1 MKTLAEGG
9 HKVEKRHQVLDVL
22 NQSLSVEYSM
32 ILQYPAIN
40 KTVHDPDIHS
50 MVNILVAVSIKHA
63 DTVADAIRALGGTPQ
78 WTFEDPPS
86 EIDLKKLFLK
96 QLEKEKL
103 ALKLHSDGAHVAL
116 DKTWRTKFEAMAKQ
130 EAEHIKLVENIL
142 NLIDHG
148 KN

>member
-1 MKTLAEGG
+1 
-9 HKVEKRHQVLDVL
+9 VEKRHQALDVL

-40 KTVHDPDIHS
+40 RTINDPDINS

-63 DTVADAIRALGGTPQ
+63 DMVAEAIKELGGSPQ

-86 EIDLKKLFLK
+86 EIDLKKLFHK

-103 ALKLHSDGAHVAL
+103 ALKLHSDGAHMVL
-116 DKTWRTKFEAMAKQ
+116 DKTWRTRFETMAKQ

-142 NLIDHG
+142 KLIDEG
-148 KN
+148 RD

>member
-1 MKTLAEGG
+1 
-9 HKVEKRHQVLDVL
+9 VEKRHQVLDVL

-40 KTVHDPDIHS
+40 KKIHDPDIKS
-50 MVNILVAVSIKHA
+50 MVNILVSFSIKHA
-63 DTVADAIRALGGTPQ
+63 DTVASAIKSLGGTPH

-86 EIDLKKLFLK
+86 EVDLKKLFHK

-103 ALKLHSDGAHVAL
+103 ALKLHSDGVHIVL
-116 DKTWRTKFEAMAKQ
+116 DKAWRTRFEAMAKQ
-130 EAEHIKLVENIL
+130 ELEHIKLVENIL
-142 NLIDHG
+142 KLIGQG